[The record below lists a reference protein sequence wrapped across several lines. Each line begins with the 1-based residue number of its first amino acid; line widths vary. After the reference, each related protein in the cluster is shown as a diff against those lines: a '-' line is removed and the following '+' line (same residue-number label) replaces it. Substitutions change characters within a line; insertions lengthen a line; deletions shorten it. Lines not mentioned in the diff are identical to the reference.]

1 MLFSLGLLVV
11 PLPIEAQPGKVWKIG
26 FLGGTP
32 GGARDDAFR
41 LGLRELGYE
50 DSRDIVIEYG
60 SSAGKVESLPQL
72 AADLVGLN
80 VDVLVATANPA
91 ITTAQQATKTIPI
104 VMLVPTDAVELGFVA
119 SLARP
124 GGNITGLTTQ
134 TAEDLAAKR
143 VQLLKEAASQVTRLA
158 ILWDPSEPSRQQT
171 VKETERAAQQ
181 LGLRVQIVEARTPS
195 DLDRA
200 FATIRGG
207 GAQAVCVVV
216 SAMLFTQRA
225 RTAALALTNRL
236 PTVSATPEEARAGSL
251 LSFAP
256 DYAALY
262 RRAAYFVDKIL
273 KGAKPADLPVEQ
285 PTKFELVVNFK
296 TAKALGL
303 TIPPSLLLRADYV
316 IK

>member
-1 MLFSLGLLVV
+1 
-11 PLPIEAQPGKVWKIG
+11 
-26 FLGGTP
+26 
-32 GGARDDAFR
+32 
-41 LGLRELGYE
+41 
-50 DSRDIVIEYG
+50 
-60 SSAGKVESLPQL
+60 LPQL